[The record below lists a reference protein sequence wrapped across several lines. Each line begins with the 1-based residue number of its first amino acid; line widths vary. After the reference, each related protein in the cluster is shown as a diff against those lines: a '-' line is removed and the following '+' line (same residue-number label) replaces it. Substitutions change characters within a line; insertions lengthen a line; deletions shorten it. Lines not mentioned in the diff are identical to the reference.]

1 MTIFTVHIPTG
12 ARDPHEIAEQ
22 IRLVPEK
29 ASLAAFLF
37 GPIWLAVQGAYLAAG
52 GVALTMAAL
61 AGAQVVLGLS
71 AGSLVAT
78 LLLIHL
84 FIGLEGHQMARASA
98 SQGRFQMV
106 DVIAASSADEAEHI
120 ALRRL
125 ISAQKAEPARPVAP
139 TFMRDNDLPGIG
151 LFPGAGG

>member
-37 GPIWLAVQGAYLAAG
+37 GPIWLAAQGAYMAAG
-52 GVALTMAAL
+52 GVAVAMAAL
-61 AGAQVVLGLS
+61 VGAQIVLGLS
-71 AGSLVAT
+71 AGGLIVT
-78 LLLIHL
+78 LLLIQL
-84 FIGLEGHQMARASA
+84 FIGLEGHQMVRAAA
-98 SQGRFQMV
+98 SRGRFQLV
-106 DVIAASSADEAEHI
+106 DVVTAPSTGEAENI

-125 ISAQKAEPARPVAP
+125 ISAQNAQPARPVAP